1 MRPRDQFAENVRGL
15 RERRGMT
22 QEQLAEASGLH
33 LNTISKLENKHREPK
48 VAAIAKLAKGLG
60 VPLGPLFDGV
70 EP

>member
-1 MRPRDQFAENVRGL
+1 M
-15 RERRGMT
+15 
-22 QEQLAEASGLH
+22 
-33 LNTISKLENKHREPK
+33 NTISKLENKHREPK